1 MLPRKKQSMV
11 HVFEDFQDNHF
22 VLDFWS
28 SFAELM
34 RLLRVNRQ
42 WENKFIK
49 MGQDLLSLIKL
60 ETKRLIWFIGIT
72 FALILAF
79 QYLQLPY
86 GNILLNLFYTSK
98 IPLSGGEGSFQTAQ
112 PPLKSEIFD
121 NKTSLNNNDSYSI
134 QGDSFHLANNT
145 ETEIV
150 PNSGFVLKPEME
162 SDKFL
167 GLLNESDKVS
177 VVESGKKSDNGSV
190 TKHAEG
196 GLGGHNIF
204 NITMPSS
211 SQNKT
216 TTSFSPPPAIEPTH
230 PPLANSNNTIPQ
242 SSNDSNIS
250 SVTSSK
256 MDESFRPLQNDDN
269 VVRQNSSVVSVV
281 KESKDSHVTIP
292 EVTSI
297 SEMNKLLLQSHVSY
311 HSMRPLWSSA
321 VDGELMQARWKIE
334 NAPIVNNDPILYPPL
349 YQNFSRFKR
358 YNLITALSVREVGS
372 TLWYQ
377 RQVDSG
383 RLFAYFHKV
392 KKLCREIS
400 ELDPEAP
407 IGEARVKRII
417 IHGLK
422 PEYRGF
428 VAAIQGWQT
437 QPSLVEFENLL
448 AGQEALAKQMGGAS
462 SKDHEEALYA
472 NKGRSNFKQNGTG
485 GSKRNDNETRT
496 RQGDKSSRDGE
507 GSKNR
512 NHGKKFE
519 GKCFNCNKKGHMAKD
534 CWSKKTAV
542 ESNAATSKVED
553 EWDAEAL
560 FAIEEELALTVTTS
574 NQINYENDWIVDSG
588 CSNHMTGDRKKLKDM
603 LEYKGR
609 RVVVTA
615 DNSKLPIAHVGNTT
629 VSPHDSE
636 SEVPLQNVYHVPGMR
651 KNLLSV
657 AQLTSSGH
665 YVLFGPQDVKVYHNL
680 EVTKEPVMKGRRLES
695 VYVMSAETAYVDKTR
710 KNETADL
717 WHMRLSHVSYSKL
730 DVMMKKSMLKGLPQ
744 LEVRTDTMDKK
755 AVRCIFVGYDNQR
768 KGWRCCDPTTGKS
781 YTSRNVVFDE
791 ASSWWSSNEE
801 VLPDSESLKDMVE
814 TSQIQLK
821 LDEVDI
827 NEDNDEESVTHS
839 PWQTGVYQQPCEE
852 EYAVPLHCDNQSAI
866 RLAENPVFHART
878 KHVEVHHHFLR
889 EKVLEEEVRMV
900 QVKTENQVAD
910 VFTKSLSSSKIEN
923 MCYQLGVAE
932 KKIASVEGEY

>member
-1 MLPRKKQSMV
+1 MMTDLQVVGGIKK
-11 HVFEDFQDNHF
+11 
-22 VLDFWS
+22 
-28 SFAELM
+28 
-34 RLLRVNRQ
+34 
-42 WENKFIK
+42 
-49 MGQDLLSLIKL
+49 
-60 ETKRLIWFIGIT
+60 
-72 FALILAF
+72 
-79 QYLQLPY
+79 
-86 GNILLNLFYTSK
+86 
-98 IPLSGGEGSFQTAQ
+98 
-112 PPLKSEIFD
+112 
-121 NKTSLNNNDSYSI
+121 LNN
-134 QGDSFHLANNT
+134 
-145 ETEIV
+145 
-150 PNSGFVLKPEME
+150 K
-162 SDKFL
+162 
-167 GLLNESDKVS
+167 
-177 VVESGKKSDNGSV
+177 
-190 TKHAEG
+190 
-196 GLGGHNIF
+196 
-204 NITMPSS
+204 
-211 SQNKT
+211 
-216 TTSFSPPPAIEPTH
+216 
-230 PPLANSNNTIPQ
+230 
-242 SSNDSNIS
+242 
-250 SVTSSK
+250 
-256 MDESFRPLQNDDN
+256 
-269 VVRQNSSVVSVV
+269 
-281 KESKDSHVTIP
+281 
-292 EVTSI
+292 
-297 SEMNKLLLQSHVSY
+297 
-311 HSMRPLWSSA
+311 
-321 VDGELMQARWKIE
+321 
-334 NAPIVNNDPILYPPL
+334 
-349 YQNFSRFKR
+349 
-358 YNLITALSVREVGS
+358 
-372 TLWYQ
+372 
-377 RQVDSG
+377 
-383 RLFAYFHKV
+383 
-392 KKLCREIS
+392 
-400 ELDPEAP
+400 LDPEAP

-428 VAAIQGWQT
+428 VAAIQGWKT

-496 RQGDKSSRDGE
+496 RQGDKSARDGE

-512 NHGKKFE
+512 NHSKKFE

-636 SEVPLQNVYHVPGMR
+636 SEVPLQNVYHVPSMR

-744 LEVRTDTMDKK
+744 LEVRTDTVMTTKERDGG
-755 AVRCIFVGYDNQR
+755 AVIQQLGSHIHLEMWCSM
-768 KGWRCCDPTTGKS
+768 K
-781 YTSRNVVFDE
+781 
-791 ASSWWSSNEE
+791 
-801 VLPDSESLKDMVE
+801 LPHGGHR
-814 TSQIQLK
+814 TR
-821 LDEVDI
+821 
-827 NEDNDEESVTHS
+827 SVTHS

-852 EYAVPLHCDNQSAI
+852 VAPADSSLFVKVVSKKLAIVLVYVDDLILTGDCEEESLQTKENLSVRFQMKELGQLNHFLGLEIDRSEEGIFLHQRKYSKDLLKKFGMLHCKPISTPMETNARMCAHEGKDFEDVTMYQNKRQATVSLSTTEAEYRAAAAAAQESTWLIQLLKDLQQPIEYAVPLHYDNQSAI

-910 VFTKSLSSSKIEN
+910 VFTKSLSSSKMEN
-923 MCYQLGVAE
+923 MCYQLSVTE

>member
-1 MLPRKKQSMV
+1 MVASPFRPNDNQPKPAVAMSMLLTSQ
-11 HVFEDFQDNHF
+11 
-22 VLDFWS
+22 
-28 SFAELM
+28 
-34 RLLRVNRQ
+34 LLP
-42 WENKFIK
+42 
-49 MGQDLLSLIKL
+49 D
-60 ETKRLIWFIGIT
+60 T
-72 FALILAF
+72 F
-79 QYLQLPY
+79 
-86 GNILLNLFYTSK
+86 
-98 IPLSGGEGSFQTAQ
+98 
-112 PPLKSEIFD
+112 
-121 NKTSLNNNDSYSI
+121 TSLSC
-134 QGDSFHLANNT
+134 H
-145 ETEIV
+145 V
-150 PNSGFVLKPEME
+150 PNSTVRSLPM
-162 SDKFL
+162 
-167 GLLNESDKVS
+167 
-177 VVESGKKSDNGSV
+177 
-190 TKHAEG
+190 G
-196 GLGGHNIF
+196 GWG
-204 NITMPSS
+204 
-211 SQNKT
+211 
-216 TTSFSPPPAIEPTH
+216 
-230 PPLANSNNTIPQ
+230 
-242 SSNDSNIS
+242 
-250 SVTSSK
+250 
-256 MDESFRPLQNDDN
+256 
-269 VVRQNSSVVSVV
+269 
-281 KESKDSHVTIP
+281 
-292 EVTSI
+292 
-297 SEMNKLLLQSHVSY
+297 
-311 HSMRPLWSSA
+311 
-321 VDGELMQARWKIE
+321 
-334 NAPIVNNDPILYPPL
+334 
-349 YQNFSRFKR
+349 
-358 YNLITALSVREVGS
+358 VREVGS

-377 RQVDSG
+377 SQ
-383 RLFAYFHKV
+383 YFHKV

-496 RQGDKSSRDGE
+496 RQGDKSARDGE

-801 VLPDSESLKDMVE
+801 VLLDSESLKDMVE
-814 TSQIQLK
+814 TSQIQLR

-852 EYAVPLHCDNQSAI
+852 VAPADSSLFVKVVGKKLAIVLVYVDDLILTGDCEEESLQTKENLSVRFQMKELGQLNHFLGLEIDRSEEGIFLHQRKYSKDLLKKFGMLHCKPISTPMETNARMCAHEGKDLEDVTMYQKLVFVRSFIKVKSHQATNINSLPYLEIGQVCCFCLASLPVTPDSASMFSVKI
-866 RLAENPVFHART
+866 YKARLVKWLENKNSNKQLAFILYVRGRSS
-878 KHVEVHHHFLR
+878 FLISTIFCSSLFNLIDIKYGCKR
-889 EKVLEEEVRMV
+889 PGVSNILAF
-900 QVKTENQVAD
+900 AD
-910 VFTKSLSSSKIEN
+910 KIPPI
-923 MCYQLGVAE
+923 L
-932 KKIASVEGEY
+932 KIPSVVPGTGASVSFVTLAPSFFANALISVDLPAF